1 MQKLNQ
7 TCSSWTAGIHPALVH
22 CVVFEPE
29 SSTAFETIETIIAT
43 SLNSNHWK
51 LNFGNNQPL
60 SPLGLCTRLLLQE
73 KAGFRI
79 LTIQWLDNFGQSISE
94 PTRGSPAVKKHLA
107 PVKDITAQEPI
118 QQTDKQKQQQQQ
130 LSPWGSCWLSWC
142 PLPQPPPKSTY
153 QIGTGRWTW
162 LVEISGS
169 KQHDQV
175 ALMSPKNQ
183 DKKGKLLHMQ
193 GDSNGFE
200 DTQETLAE
208 WQEVVL
214 WVAKYTKPAE
224 MVQRVCAD
232 AAEIIRLPKEVPDL
246 KA

>member
-1 MQKLNQ
+1 
-7 TCSSWTAGIHPALVH
+7 
-22 CVVFEPE
+22 
-29 SSTAFETIETIIAT
+29 
-43 SLNSNHWK
+43 
-51 LNFGNNQPL
+51 
-60 SPLGLCTRLLLQE
+60 
-73 KAGFRI
+73 
-79 LTIQWLDNFGQSISE
+79 
-94 PTRGSPAVKKHLA
+94 
-107 PVKDITAQEPI
+107 
-118 QQTDKQKQQQQQ
+118 
-130 LSPWGSCWLSWC
+130 
-142 PLPQPPPKSTY
+142 
-153 QIGTGRWTW
+153 
-162 LVEISGS
+162 VEISGS

-246 KA
+246 MA